1 MNKLLSVQLK
11 NRSMFAVAALILALV
26 LGLALVAAPAHAIYD
41 VSVCEDTDPFGEIS
55 DECLRVME
63 SFPEP
68 SVLPIQHDGL
78 TLGSYSFW
86 KVEDAQPPI
95 FDAPNGN
102 VIRNMPPGFN
112 YVRVTDTS
120 VDGWVGTASGEWLR
134 AADVTYNEASYFRGV
149 RILDGLE
156 NQFAWVLST
165 GAMYTSAYPGGAQD
179 VDNGRLLRRYD
190 LINIFA
196 EAYDDDGWRWYMIG
210 PNQWIEQ
217 RLVAKA
223 FRIER
228 PEGVT
233 GRWVAIDL
241 YEQTVTLYEEDTPV
255 FATLTSTG
263 VPGWDTR
270 EGVFEIWARLDRDGM
285 SGATGAPT
293 GWDLQSV
300 PWVMYFDGDISLHG
314 TYWHDF
320 FGYRHS
326 RGCVNL
332 SISDA
337 HYVYRW
343 LNDTDQVNEDG
354 DLLNYVYVHSSGEY
368 RTSGAATK

>member
-1 MNKLLSVQLK
+1 MKDSLLIRLHNKTVG
-11 NRSMFAVAALILALV
+11 MVVLALLLA
-26 LGLALVAAPAHAIYD
+26 LGLTLTAAPVQALYD
-41 VSVCEDTDPFGEIS
+41 LTVCEGTDPFGEIS
-55 DECLRVME
+55 DECRRVME
-63 SFPEP
+63 AFPAP

-78 TLGSYSFW
+78 TLDNYTFW
-86 KVEDAQPPI
+86 KVNNTQPPV
-95 FDAPNGN
+95 FNAPNGD

-112 YVRVTDTS
+112 FVRVMDTS
-120 VDGWVGTASGEWLR
+120 VEGWVSTASGEWLR
-134 AADVTYNEASYFRGV
+134 RDDVLFNQASYFKGV

-165 GAMYTSAYPGGAQD
+165 GAFFSAPYPGGSQD

-196 EAYDDDGWRWYMIG
+196 EVYDDDGWRWYMIG

-223 FRIER
+223 SRIER
-228 PEGVT
+228 PEEVT

-241 YEQTVTLYEEDTPV
+241 YEQTVTLYEDDTPV

-285 SGATGAPT
+285 SGSTGAPT

-300 PWVMYFDGDISLHG
+300 PWVMYFDGSISLHG

-343 LNDTDQVNEDG
+343 LNDTDQVDEDG
-354 DLLNYVYVHSSGEY
+354 NLLNFVYVHSSGEY